1 MRETRG
7 LHLSQQK
14 TRDAIVRA
22 FGMRFA
28 GALVLTVALAGCS
41 SAGDGDALTPQQ
53 EASTVDC
60 LAVNAEG
67 IEAIR
72 VGVKAIQASNDV
84 GRAEALKFADG
95 EWFVAAEVTGPGMTP
110 QVGVWWTRNDPT
122 VSPSNAYNSVDG
134 TAHQFSDYVAS
145 PFYDV
150 TSEGVDEVRS
160 CLG

>member
-1 MRETRG
+1 M
-7 LHLSQQK
+7 
-14 TRDAIVRA
+14 TRDAVVRA

-28 GALVLTVALAGCS
+28 VALVLTVALAGCS
-41 SAGDGDALTPQQ
+41 SAGGGEAVAPQQ
-53 EASTVDC
+53 EASTADC
-60 LAVNAEG
+60 LTVNAES

-84 GRAEALKFADG
+84 GRAEALKVADG

-110 QVGVWWTRNDPT
+110 QVGVWWTQNDPT
-122 VSPSNAYNSVDG
+122 LSPSNVYNSVDG

-150 TSEGVDEVRS
+150 ASAGVDEVRS
-160 CLG
+160 CLD

>member
-1 MRETRG
+1 MRV
-7 LHLSQQK
+7 
-14 TRDAIVRA
+14 AI
-22 FGMRFA
+22 
-28 GALVLTVALAGCS
+28 ALVMTFAIAGCS
-41 SAGDGDALTPQQ
+41 SPGGGDAAAPQ
-53 EASTVDC
+53 EEISPADC
-60 LAVNAEG
+60 LTVNAES

-84 GRAEALKFADG
+84 GRAEALRITDG

-110 QVGVWWTRNDPT
+110 HVGVWWTQKDPT
-122 VSPSNAYNSVDG
+122 TSPSNAYNSVDG

-150 TSEGVDEVRS
+150 TSAGVDEVRS